1 MTDQLASTL
10 RSKILRLLLLH
21 WRSDVIA
28 EEVHCHFTTV
38 YRIRPA
44 VEFELPNPTQVGFQ
58 CWVGLRGV
66 NPTQSGW
73 VRPSTQPSQL
83 DELTRTRL
91 QAYFLPNSLPNSLSK
106 WSNSLSN
113 FLPNSL
119 PCSLPYFPPYFSLYS
134 SSYSLPC
141 SLPYSLPYSH
151 HIPYYVPHYILYQSD
166 QTLYQTF
173 YQTFYYVSYHIS
185 HHIPHYVPHHIPYHV
200 PYHIPYHIPIIFP
213 TMFLIIFPTIFSTTL
228 STIFPTIFPSYSSLY
243 FLSYFPPTFLSN
255 FLPNWLQN
263 WLQKKKLEK
272 KRKSILFLVHSIL
285 YLVTKIEFEQLNLIL
300 NWARVERNQFNFNS
314 NSDLSWVNFSQ
325 LNSTLT
331 RRQIYIE
338 YRRISSCTTFR
349 SDLNFD
355 SKMLFKRSFQS
366 LKTF

>member
-1 MTDQLASTL
+1 MTDQLALTL

-44 VEFELPNPTQVGFQ
+44 VGFELPNPTQVGFQ

-73 VRPSTQPSQL
+73 VRPSTQPSQP
-83 DELTRTRL
+83 DGLTRTRL

-106 WSNSLSN
+106 WPNSLSN

-119 PCSLPYFPPYFSLYS
+119 PCSLPYFPPYSSLYS
-134 SSYSLPC
+134 PPYSLPC

-151 HIPYYVPHYILYQSD
+151 HIPYYVSHYIPYHILYY
-166 QTLYQTF
+166 TL
-173 YQTFYYVSYHIS
+173 YHIS
-185 HHIPHYVPHHIPYHV
+185 HHIS
-200 PYHIPYHIPIIFP
+200 IIFP
-213 TMFLIIFPTIFSTTL
+213 TIFPTIFSTNL
-228 STIFPTIFPSYSSLY
+228 SIKFPTKLIAKLIAKKN
-243 FLSYFPPTFLSN
+243 L
-255 FLPNWLQN
+255 
-263 WLQKKKLEK
+263 KKKRE
-272 KRKSILFLVHSIL
+272 SILFLVHSIL

-314 NSDLSWVNFSQ
+314 NSDLS
-325 LNSTLT
+325 
-331 RRQIYIE
+331 
-338 YRRISSCTTFR
+338 
-349 SDLNFD
+349 
-355 SKMLFKRSFQS
+355 
-366 LKTF
+366 